1 MTPPDLSTHLSHA
14 PATRFF
20 LAFWGGLAVVDV
32 ARAGQAPPGVQVAV
46 LAALAGACSV
56 GQRAV
61 SAVAVAGVVWLIVLG
76 FVVNLTGELAITGPG
91 DGWRLALLVVSALA
105 GTTLRVSR

>member
-1 MTPPDLSTHLSHA
+1 MTPPDLRTHLSHA
-14 PATRFF
+14 PATRVF

-76 FVVNLTGELAITGPG
+76 FVVHLTGELAITGPG

>member
-1 MTPPDLSTHLSHA
+1 MTPPDLRTHLSHA
-14 PATRFF
+14 PATRVF

-32 ARAGQAPPGVQVAV
+32 ARAGQAPPPLQVAL

-56 GQRAV
+56 GQRAL
-61 SAVAVAGVVWLIVLG
+61 SAVAVAGIVWLIVLG
-76 FVVNLTGELAITGPG
+76 FVVNVTGELAVTGPG